1 MSLGGGHVGH
11 ICETVFSFFLE
22 ATELCWAIG
31 IFSGQPLFF
40 WTSSRVLQQGYT
52 PGYGGRE
59 KGDEGVRGMGGGCQ
73 CKKDCKIEV
82 AYSAWQNANVKPV
95 VAKMAFIFVAPTRHV
110 QQSAVVI
117 QLVSNGLPMVDVSEF
132 NSQAWLGSCSNL
144 ATMQKEPWAMAKRPS
159 VAKMACVGC
168 CLCVA
173 CKAGQNGL

>member
-1 MSLGGGHVGH
+1 
-11 ICETVFSFFLE
+11 
-22 ATELCWAIG
+22 
-31 IFSGQPLFF
+31 
-40 WTSSRVLQQGYT
+40 
-52 PGYGGRE
+52 
-59 KGDEGVRGMGGGCQ
+59 MGGGCQ

-95 VAKMAFIFVAPTRHV
+95 VAKMAFIFLAPTRHV

-144 ATMQKEPWAMAKRPS
+144 ATMQKEPWAMAKRPR
-159 VAKMACVGC
+159 VAKMADVGC
-168 CLCVA
+168 CLYVA